1 MSHLYT
7 HTNVTRCFFVEDQ
20 INPGW
25 SLVKKVDPRSEPVVY
40 KGIPASSESEDSVAN
55 EIEIGSPRFGVDK
68 ASSEPVHQTAGL
80 SVEFVDEEVDSQDKE
95 SGGEDEEQEY
105 DVDSDVNLESAQAP
119 EEVIQHPRRTFQR
132 YIGDQVVAE
141 ESVSGSESEDY
152 IEDED
157 TLGEPVDSD

>member
-1 MSHLYT
+1 M
-7 HTNVTRCFFVEDQ
+7 
-20 INPGW
+20 
-25 SLVKKVDPRSEPVVY
+25 KKWT
-40 KGIPASSESEDSVAN
+40 
-55 EIEIGSPRFGVDK
+55 
-68 ASSEPVHQTAGL
+68 QQ
-80 SVEFVDEEVDSQDKE
+80 DEE

-132 YIGDQVVAE
+132 YIGDHVVAE